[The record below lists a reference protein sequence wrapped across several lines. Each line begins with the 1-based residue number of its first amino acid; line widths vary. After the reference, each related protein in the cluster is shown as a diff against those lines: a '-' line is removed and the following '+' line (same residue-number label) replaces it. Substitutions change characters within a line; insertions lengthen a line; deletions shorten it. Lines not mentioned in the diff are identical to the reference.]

1 MVTFLILVQFLV
13 LGGLV
18 KVADGVAK
26 QNLCLRWVRTKHS
39 VIIQRQTVLGL
50 WLPYSK
56 DSYGDTAAAQEEIE
70 SVLAS
75 HRASIADQFGPVTSA

>member
-1 MVTFLILVQFLV
+1 MITFLIFLQFIV

-26 QNLCLRWVRTKHS
+26 QNLTLRWVRTKHS
-39 VIIQRQTVLGL
+39 VIIQRQTLLGL

-56 DSYGDTAAAQEEIE
+56 ESYGDTGAAQEVIDEVIT
-70 SVLAS
+70 AY
-75 HRASIADQFGPVTSA
+75 RAEMADQFGPATSA